1 MIQYLE
7 TVNCN
12 KVVVVDTINNIS
24 SKISNGVTSATYTS
38 NGLIINGTYYW
49 TEEVTDD
56 DGNTETVQHIINWE
70 SSSSFTWS
78 ELNTLYDIL
87 NVQYPT
93 DPTYEQRMK
102 ADIAAGLL
110 YVTQQD
116 GKFGTVAS
124 DWVAA

>member
-12 KVVVVDTINNIS
+12 KVVVVDPINNVS

-38 NGLIINGTYYW
+38 SGLIINGSYYW
-49 TEEVTDD
+49 TEDVTDD
-56 DGNTETVQHIINWE
+56 DGNTETVQHIIEWE
-70 SSSSFTWS
+70 KSSSFTWS

-87 NVQYPT
+87 NIQYPV
-93 DPTYEQRMK
+93 DPTYEQRMRT
-102 ADIAAGLL
+102 DIQAGLL